1 MTAADHSVLRHGSF
15 EYGPFGE
22 VIRATGPMA
31 KVNPFTFGT
40 YFYDWETDK
49 YYAKNRYYDPSPG
62 RFLNRDPL
70 GDPAFF
76 SLYAHDKPED
86 VQYKLYLASFGPA
99 YTFVK
104 NDGVNCVDP
113 LGLDRWVVWGP
124 HSYIVYPIWDKK
136 CCSRILAYYRADFS
150 ARWYL
155 PTSIL
160 VGPGKVTAFQVPGPP
175 TGWNVRTIEST
186 CHADIAL
193 EKWVDQQAANPPLYS
208 LISFNCNTWVSIAKD
223 IGLEQVP

>member
-1 MTAADHSVLRHGSF
+1 
-15 EYGPFGE
+15 
-22 VIRATGPMA
+22 MA